1 MSETNKLI
9 EAIPFTEKYRPDNFD
24 DIVMESLNKKFF
36 ITMLEQKYFPNLLLY
51 GPPGTGKTTTIINLI
66 NEYQKSINNINKCLV
81 IHLNASDE
89 RGIDIIRNQINQ
101 FVKTNN
107 LFDIGFKFVVL
118 DEVDYMT
125 KNAQQALK
133 YLIQSCG
140 KNVKF
145 FLICNYISK
154 IDLSLQHEF
163 ICIRFNKLPIQ
174 NINSLLKNICEKEN
188 IKITNRSIDI
198 IQTLYKSDIR
208 SMINFIQLNQN
219 LILEKDNIISNEVWD
234 TLIYLF
240 SSEKL
245 EKDKH
250 IEVKKFMNMIS
261 INYNIDKKQI
271 INDFYNFLIL
281 KHREIIIPDII
292 NNMEN
297 MIHNYDCDIDI
308 LVDYFIL
315 DNIESF
321 S

>member
-1 MSETNKLI
+1 
-9 EAIPFTEKYRPDNFD
+9 
-24 DIVMESLNKKFF
+24 
-36 ITMLEQKYFPNLLLY
+36 LLFY

-66 NEYQKSINNINKCLV
+66 NAYQEVLGINGKGLT

-101 FVKTNN
+101 FVNSNSLFNN
-107 LFDIGFKFVVL
+107 GMKFVIL

-174 NINSLLKNICEKEN
+174 NINSLLKMICEKEN
-188 IKITNRSIDI
+188 ISISSRSIDI
-198 IQTLYKSDIR
+198 IQTIYKSDIR

-219 LILEKDNIISNEVWD
+219 LLMEKENIIGSDIWE
-234 TLIYLF
+234 TFIFMF
-240 SSEKL
+240 SCETKL

-250 IEVKKFMNMIS
+250 AEIKKFMNTVS

-271 INDFYNFLIL
+271 INDFYNYLIL
-281 KHREIIIPDII
+281 KHSEIIVPGII
-292 NNMEN
+292 NNMET

-315 DNIESF
+315 DNINSF

>member
-1 MSETNKLI
+1 MT
-9 EAIPFTEKYRPDNFD
+9 EAIPFTEKYRPNNFD
-24 DIVMESLNKKFF
+24 DIVMESLNKDFF
-36 ITMLEQKYFPNLLLY
+36 ITMLKQKYFPNLLLY

-66 NEYQKSINNINKCLV
+66 NEYQKSVNNINKCLV

-107 LFDIGFKFVVL
+107 LFEEGFKFVVL

-154 IDLSLQHEF
+154 IDQSLQHEF
-163 ICIRFNKLPIQ
+163 ICVRFNKLPIQ
-174 NINSLLKNICEKEN
+174 NINTLLKSICEKEN
-188 IKITNRSIDI
+188 IQISNRSIDV

-219 LILEKDNIISNEVWD
+219 LLLEKDNIISSEVWD
-234 TLIYLF
+234 TFIHLF
-240 SSEKL
+240 SSKKDER
-245 EKDKH
+245 DKH
-250 IEVKKFMNMIS
+250 TDVKKFMNMIS

-271 INDFYNFLIL
+271 INEFYNYLIL
-281 KHREIIIPDII
+281 KHNDIIVPSII
-292 NNMEN
+292 NNIEK

-315 DNIESF
+315 DNISSF

>member
-1 MSETNKLI
+1 
-9 EAIPFTEKYRPDNFD
+9 
-24 DIVMESLNKKFF
+24 
-36 ITMLEQKYFPNLLLY
+36 
-51 GPPGTGKTTTIINLI
+51 
-66 NEYQKSINNINKCLV
+66 
-81 IHLNASDE
+81 
-89 RGIDIIRNQINQ
+89 
-101 FVKTNN
+101 
-107 LFDIGFKFVVL
+107 VVL

-188 IKITNRSIDI
+188 IKISNKSIDI

-240 SSEKL
+240 ATDKL

-281 KHREIIIPDII
+281 KHQEIIIPDII

>member
-1 MSETNKLI
+1 MT
-9 EAIPFTEKYRPDNFD
+9 EAIPFTEKYRPNNFD
-24 DIVMESLNKKFF
+24 DIVMESLNKDFF
-36 ITMLEQKYFPNLLLY
+36 ITMLKQKYFPNLLLY

-66 NEYQKSINNINKCLV
+66 NEYQKSVNNINKCLV

-107 LFDIGFKFVVL
+107 LFEEGFKFVVL

-154 IDLSLQHEF
+154 IDQSLQHEF
-163 ICIRFNKLPIQ
+163 ICVRFNKLPIQ
-174 NINSLLKNICEKEN
+174 NINTLLKTICEKEN
-188 IKITNRSIDI
+188 IQISNRSIDV

-219 LILEKDNIISNEVWD
+219 LLLEKDNIISSEVWD
-234 TLIYLF
+234 TFIHLF
-240 SSEKL
+240 SSKKDER
-245 EKDKH
+245 DKH
-250 IEVKKFMNMIS
+250 TDVKKFMNMIS

-271 INDFYNFLIL
+271 INEFYNYLIL
-281 KHREIIIPDII
+281 KHNDIIVPSII
-292 NNMEN
+292 NNIEK

-315 DNIESF
+315 DNISSF